1 MSDERTLEIID
12 AYADEFRD
20 LALKFA
26 LALHD
31 ARAIRIHRGWVAS
44 VELRDVGMDAG
55 RAAAEAATRSLVNC
69 DWANVSDEVAF
80 LYAPKREAKE
90 AERVAAK

>member
-12 AYADEFRD
+12 HFADEFRD

-31 ARAIRIHRGWVAS
+31 ARALRIHRGWVAS
-44 VELRDVGMDAG
+44 AELADIA
-55 RAAAEAATRSLVNC
+55 RAASDAAVRSVIASDWGDFSAEVL
-69 DWANVSDEVAF
+69 F
-80 LYAPKREAKE
+80 LYGPKQE

>member
-44 VELRDVGMDAG
+44 AEIRDIAWHAADA
-55 RAAAEAATRSLVNC
+55 AVRSVVNC

-80 LYAPKREAKE
+80 LYGKREAEK
-90 AERVAAK
+90 VAAE

>member
-12 AYADEFRD
+12 HFADEFRD

-80 LYAPKREAKE
+80 LYGKREAEK
-90 AERVAAK
+90 VAAE